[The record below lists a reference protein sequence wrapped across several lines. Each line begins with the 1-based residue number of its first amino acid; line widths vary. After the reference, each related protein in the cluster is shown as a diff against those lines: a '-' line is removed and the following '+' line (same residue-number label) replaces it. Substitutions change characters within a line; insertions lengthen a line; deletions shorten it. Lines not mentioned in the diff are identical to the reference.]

1 MEKESILNTI
11 LNEYDLQM
19 VDPNLYSPLNLAFI
33 GDSVY
38 GLVVK
43 SVIVLMG
50 NCPASA
56 LNQKANYYIKAV
68 TQAKIIDALL
78 ESSELSEE
86 EENIYRRGRNAK
98 SPTTAKNASVGEYR
112 RATGLEALVGYL
124 YLQGKSERLIHIMK
138 IGMELVSD

>member
-1 MEKESILNTI
+1 
-11 LNEYDLQM
+11 
-19 VDPNLYSPLNLAFI
+19 
-33 GDSVY
+33 
-38 GLVVK
+38 
-43 SVIVLMG
+43 MG